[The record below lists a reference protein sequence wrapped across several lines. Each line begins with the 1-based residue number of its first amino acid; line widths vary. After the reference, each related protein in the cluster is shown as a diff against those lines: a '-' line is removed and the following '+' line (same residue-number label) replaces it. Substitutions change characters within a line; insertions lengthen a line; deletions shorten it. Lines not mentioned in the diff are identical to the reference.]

1 MAALD
6 AIPRSLTESIVRG
19 RANTGRARRDLEASA
34 AHEQFRSPLT
44 LGERRWT
51 DGAVDDSGMA
61 HDIYRAGGPSVRD
74 HFQHASRPAK
84 HLLQRR
90 FFVRRDSAAHGHGEA
105 QTWGHFAALTLGA
118 TGVVFG
124 DIGTSPLYCFSGI
137 YTTTLHTLPAADDIL
152 GTFSMIF
159 WALTLVV
166 CIKYVGC
173 VMRVSHHGEG
183 GTFALL
189 QTILAGPKLSAVLRG
204 RVTLLA
210 MLGCSLLIGDGAI
223 TPAMSV
229 LGALEGLPVGSEK
242 VRSTLAVCVLLLLFS
257 MQKHGSALIGRFAGP
272 VMVLWFLTIGALGV
286 WNCASHP
293 EVAVRVLRALNPRY
307 LVEFWL
313 RGAYRGADAWRSL
326 GGVVLCVTGAEA
338 LYADMGHFGCSPI
351 RATWFCLVYPSLV
364 LQYAGQAT
372 VLTLNPAAVANPF
385 YAAVPPSLLWPV
397 LALATCAA
405 VIASQALISGVFALL
420 AQGHAL
426 QFVPRILVKHTNPEQ
441 RGQVF
446 ISEANS
452 MLCVLCV
459 ALVLAFRSTGRLG
472 SAYGVAVT
480 GDALVTTA
488 LFAVVVRRIWKWNLL
503 ATTALVLPML
513 FVDLLFWSSNV
524 VKLLDAGW
532 VPALIALAACFTM
545 HCYHWGRE
553 QERRTAART
562 AASQLDS
569 LTQAPSTAEGVR
581 ALLAH
586 VSSVPGLLMALRA
599 HESIGVLRTPSLAV
613 FLTPY
618 EWRVPP
624 SLGTL
629 AVTLGCLPGTIVL
642 LTVKFESSIPF
653 VLPEE
658 RTTFDPL
665 DAAVGAYRIVLH
677 VGYAEACSLARV
689 VPLALARAAAEH
701 AADFPALLPLLE
713 LSPRS
718 DKGSG
723 PLGLAGEE
731 EKEEE
736 DSEDM
741 LDSDGE
747 KEAQESTGNVSF
759 VLSRLTYSDVGGHS
773 WFTRL
778 RIKLYQLMVTNARK
792 PMRFFGLPADRTIE
806 INTVRFL

>member
-446 ISEANS
+446 ISEVIFLYYLNRA
-452 MLCVLCV
+452 C
-459 ALVLAFRSTGRLG
+459 
-472 SAYGVAVT
+472 VAVT

-513 FVDLLFWSSNV
+513 FVDLLFWYAAV
-524 VKLLDAGW
+524 V
-532 VPALIALAACFTM
+532 
-545 HCYHWGRE
+545 Y
-553 QERRTAART
+553 
-562 AASQLDS
+562 
-569 LTQAPSTAEGVR
+569 
-581 ALLAH
+581 
-586 VSSVPGLLMALRA
+586 
-599 HESIGVLRTPSLAV
+599 
-613 FLTPY
+613 
-618 EWRVPP
+618 VPP